1 MRREKHDDQCSN
13 NVCSV
18 YELPED
24 FNVSCD
30 DVRESDDGEVHE
42 LSYNDL
48 EVPHAR
54 ARQARSDDALVFFL
68 QNFKTRWSSESS
80 PNVKDSPRREA
91 QMKKND
97 INA

>member
-1 MRREKHDDQCSN
+1 VRREDHDDQRSN

-42 LSYNDL
+42 LSDDGEVHELSYNDL

-54 ARQARSDDALVFFL
+54 ASQARSDVSYVPARV
-68 QNFKTRWSSESS
+68 TRRLESNHS
-80 PNVKDSPRREA
+80 
-91 QMKKND
+91 
-97 INA
+97 